1 MEYQCISCNMSFKTK
16 KNLGSHL
23 KCKRHSERIKK
34 EERPTYPF
42 VCDCGKKY
50 CHRQSLYTHKIK
62 CDVVSEKAPTRNDTI
77 TLVEKEP
84 EEKMKQAYVTVEEM
98 QEILKLYKTEHEQMK
113 AEMALL
119 TAAVNKREPEHK
131 RMKAEIALLTAAV
144 NKREINKHEPERKP
158 EREPEKT
165 HETETTTTK
174 RKKISK
180 GIRQRIADKQQHKCG
195 ECEQK
200 LPPFFHLD
208 HIVGL
213 QFDGTDE
220 ESNLMALCYE
230 CHTKKN
236 ICENQSRK
244 QIRDA
249 IQNILRENQGK
260 HQVK

>member
-1 MEYQCISCNMSFKTK
+1 MSFKTK
-16 KNLGSHL
+16 KNLELHL
-23 KCKRHSERIKK
+23 LCKRHSERTKK
-34 EERPTYPF
+34 EKPTYPF

-50 CHRQSLYTHKIK
+50 CHRQSLYTHKMK
-62 CDVVSEKAPTRNDTI
+62 CDGVKETEPKQNDAI
-77 TLVEKEP
+77 PLVEKEQP
-84 EEKMKQAYVTVEEM
+84 EKMKQVYVTVEEM
-98 QEILKLYKTEHEQMK
+98 QEIIKLYKIEHQKMK
-113 AEMALL
+113 AEIAVL
-119 TAAVNKREPEHK
+119 TAAVNKREPE
-131 RMKAEIALLTAAV
+131 T
-144 NKREINKHEPERKP
+144 NKREPAHEPEI
-158 EREPEKT
+158 T

-180 GIRQRIADKQQHKCG
+180 RVRQRIADKQKHKCG
-195 ECEQK
+195 ECEQV

-249 IQNILRENQGK
+249 IQNILRENQK
-260 HQVK
+260 NIKP